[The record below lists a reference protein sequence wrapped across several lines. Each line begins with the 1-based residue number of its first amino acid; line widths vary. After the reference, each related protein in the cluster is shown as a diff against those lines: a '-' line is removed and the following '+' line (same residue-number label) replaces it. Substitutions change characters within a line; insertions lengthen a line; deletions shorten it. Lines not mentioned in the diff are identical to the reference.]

1 MICNPPYVAEDS
13 GQTSGTARADLSKRE
28 TDADLADW
36 IDAMLYWVRERGH
49 LSLVHRTD
57 RLHDIISLL
66 TPRVGGIRVCPI
78 WPKPGRDANRVLV
91 RGRREARAGMV
102 LGPGIT
108 VRDPEDRVTAGN
120 GGDTARWSGF
130 GFLSIG
136 RITQVILPG
145 VLHPCLHCAL

>member
-13 GQTSGTARADLSKRE
+13 GQTSGTARADISKRE

-57 RLHDIISLL
+57 RLQDIISLL
-66 TPRVGGIRVCPI
+66 SPRVGGIRVCPI
-78 WPKPGRDANRVLV
+78 WPKPGREANRVLV

-108 VRDPEDRVTAGN
+108 VRDPDDRVTPEMEAIQRDG
-120 GGDTARWSGF
+120 
-130 GFLSIG
+130 
-136 RITQVILPG
+136 Q
-145 VLHPCLHCAL
+145 ALDF